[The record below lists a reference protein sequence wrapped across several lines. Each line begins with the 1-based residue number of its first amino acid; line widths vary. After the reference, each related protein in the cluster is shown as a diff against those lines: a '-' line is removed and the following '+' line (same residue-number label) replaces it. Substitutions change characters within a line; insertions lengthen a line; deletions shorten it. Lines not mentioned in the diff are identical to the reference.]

1 MEEAIRL
8 FSEIGADK
16 FRQAFKQEE
25 LFDISV
31 MSIDET
37 LDQLLETEQSL
48 IRFGDGEFNLINGNS
63 IAYQEYQEELAQEM
77 REILLH
83 ADDTENKY

>member
-1 MEEAIRL
+1 MPQYLFLRQELEKMEEAIRL

-48 IRFGDGEFNLINGNS
+48 IRFGDGEFNLIMEIVSHIRS
-63 IAYQEYQEELAQEM
+63 I
-77 REILLH
+77 
-83 ADDTENKY
+83 KKS